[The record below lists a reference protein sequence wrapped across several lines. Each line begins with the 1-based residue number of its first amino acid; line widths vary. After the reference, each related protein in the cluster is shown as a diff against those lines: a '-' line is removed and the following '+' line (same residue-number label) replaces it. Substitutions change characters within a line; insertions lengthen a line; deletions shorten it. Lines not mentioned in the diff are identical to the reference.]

1 MAAAS
6 ASLSHLLLTPRRRTH
21 PNPSHH
27 PSRPITTAL
36 PRRRRPAP
44 AISAAASDL
53 LSPAPSLKSRLA
65 TGDTL
70 YGLFLL
76 AAHPHRSRRP
86 RWLRLRRRHGARAE
100 RNTRGSHLPPRARRR
115 TDPAA
120 ATEAVSHCRYLPC
133 GVHGTTHPIAR
144 ASTYG
149 LDDSYPSHCKDDT
162 FIIYQVEI
170 AAGIAEVDAIAAVD

>member
-1 MAAAS
+1 MFIFIRVFAF
-6 ASLSHLLLTPRRRTH
+6 LRH
-21 PNPSHH
+21 
-27 PSRPITTAL
+27 
-36 PRRRRPAP
+36 
-44 AISAAASDL
+44 
-53 LSPAPSLKSRLA
+53 SRLA
-65 TGDTL
+65 AGDTL

-76 AAHPHRSRRP
+76 AAHLRRDRRP
-86 RWLRLRRRHGARAE
+86 CRLRLRRRHGARVG
-100 RNTRGSHLPPRARRR
+100 RDLLGPRLPPRARRR

-170 AAGIAEVDAIAAVD
+170 AAGIAEVDAIATVD